1 MGCMILKTGEHGMA
15 GKKIWMQFILV
26 TAIVMTVCMTTYA
39 QLNGGFRGGPGGFGG
54 GLFGFG
60 GGGSVSFAA
69 REDVR
74 NELDLSPRQIE
85 EMEEISQSVQDEQRS
100 FMRELMRER
109 MADLRNMS
117 DNERR
122 EAMQDFQN
130 EIAKRNKKIRDKV
143 VDVLSSRQKTRFNEL
158 EFQYNLQRGN
168 AMAALTVADVEL
180 DEDDEDALREA
191 MEKGQN
197 KLREELARITR
208 EMQIEALATVMSE
221 SKVQRLMGDIFRFE
235 SRGGPGDWTSAGGP
249 GRRPRGGDDNDGN
262 VGRRRRPAGDDDDEQ
277 SSPRR
282 RNRRRE
288 A

>member
-1 MGCMILKTGEHGMA
+1 MPR
-15 GKKIWMQFILV
+15 KKIWMQLILV
-26 TAIVMTVCMTTYA
+26 TAIVMMVCMTTYA
-39 QLNGGFRGGPGGFGG
+39 QRGGGGRGGFGGGPGGFGG
-54 GLFGFG
+54 GLFG
-60 GGGSVSFAA
+60 GGGSASFAV
-69 REDVR
+69 RKDVQK
-74 NELDLSPRQIE
+74 ELDLSPRQIE
-85 EMEEISQSVQDEQRS
+85 EVEEISQSAQDEQRS

-109 MADLRNMS
+109 MAELRNMS

-122 EAMQDFQN
+122 EVMQDIQN
-130 EIAKRNKKIRDKV
+130 EIAKRNKKVRDKV

-197 KLREELARITR
+197 KLREEIARITR

-221 SKVQRLMGDIFRFE
+221 SKVQRLMGDIFQFE
-235 SRGGPGDWTSAGGP
+235 SRGGPGGRTAGGP
-249 GRRPRGGDDNDGN
+249 GRRPRGGDGN
-262 VGRRRRPAGDDDDEQ
+262 VGRRRRPDGDDDDEQ